1 MWLEEERKCSATVV
15 SLNLLLGL
23 SNLIRMILTMN
34 NISFNDKRDIQIHGT
49 AMGTKMGPSF
59 ANLFL
64 GHFEAYAL
72 KNAQFQPHT
81 WLRYIDDILMIWTDG
96 LDNLKF
102 SLTIILT
109 FTPPLISSFHT
120 PSLRSLFLT
129 LMSPTKPTDKPTHKH
144 QH

>member
-1 MWLEEERKCSATVV
+1 MWLEEERKCSTTVV
-15 SLNLLLGL
+15 SLDLLLGL
-23 SNLIRMILTMN
+23 SNLIRTILTMN

-49 AMGTKMGPSF
+49 AMGTKIGPCF

-81 WLRYIDDILMIWTDG
+81 WLRYIDDIFMIWTDG

-102 SLTIILT
+102 S
-109 FTPPLISSFHT
+109 IS
-120 PSLRSLFLT
+120 
-129 LMSPTKPTDKPTHKH
+129 
-144 QH
+144 